1 MTKTESHPA
10 ADAMA
15 AVIRRYEAAEAR
27 VKEQTE
33 DTIRSLKTNGSQA
46 IVADYRYLFRN
57 EAERDAYGRVIAAFN
72 RDGRITLEAVAGVLD
87 AEIERIKYDLIHG
100 IGRDNSSCPV
110 RNARSIVTAEAV
122 RGVLDDLCR
131 IKEDM
136 DQG

>member
-1 MTKTESHPA
+1 MPKIENNPA
-10 ADAMA
+10 ADAMT

-46 IVADYRYLFRN
+46 IVSDYRYLFRN

-72 RDGRITLEAVAGVLD
+72 HDGRITQEAVGGVLA

-100 IGRDNSSCPV
+100 IGRDHSSCPV

-131 IKEDM
+131 IKEYM
-136 DQG
+136 EG